1 MYFYYVLLTLTQF
14 TRKLLMMCLRKH
26 RGIKEIK

>member
-14 TRKLLMMCLRKH
+14 TRKLLMMRLY